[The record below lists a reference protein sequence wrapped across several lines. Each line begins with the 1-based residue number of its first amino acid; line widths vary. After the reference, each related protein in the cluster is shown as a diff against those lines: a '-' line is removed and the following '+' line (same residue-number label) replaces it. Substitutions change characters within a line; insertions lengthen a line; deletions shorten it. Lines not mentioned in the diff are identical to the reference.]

1 MKMRR
6 RARLALASADGNRWR
21 LAQPPAVSL
30 PRPDIHSGAV
40 GIQDV
45 HSMHLQPMVND
56 AGGVHGL
63 GVHCMRRH
71 FWRGTTA
78 AAAIIAFAATVM
90 AADDKSATEK
100 KVEKKPPSVCVGL
113 DITACGAKTEC
124 FWKQQITTKQGKTR
138 KAHCRLKPRQ
148 QMAKKAV

>member
-1 MKMRR
+1 
-6 RARLALASADGNRWR
+6 
-21 LAQPPAVSL
+21 
-30 PRPDIHSGAV
+30 
-40 GIQDV
+40 
-45 HSMHLQPMVND
+45 
-56 AGGVHGL
+56 
-63 GVHCMRRH
+63 MRRH
-71 FWRGTTA
+71 FWRGPAA

-100 KVEKKPPSVCVGL
+100 KAEKKPPSVCVGL
-113 DITACGAKTEC
+113 DFTACGTKAEC